1 MTLPHHLNIG
11 WYNTEDKNKIPNVEI
26 KPRSTGFSLVL
37 SKGGKM
43 IENVYS
49 DEEAR
54 FLIREEAALNGAIK
68 GVASRL
74 QQKLL

>member
-1 MTLPHHLNIG
+1 
-11 WYNTEDKNKIPNVEI
+11 
-26 KPRSTGFSLVL
+26 
-37 SKGGKM
+37 M